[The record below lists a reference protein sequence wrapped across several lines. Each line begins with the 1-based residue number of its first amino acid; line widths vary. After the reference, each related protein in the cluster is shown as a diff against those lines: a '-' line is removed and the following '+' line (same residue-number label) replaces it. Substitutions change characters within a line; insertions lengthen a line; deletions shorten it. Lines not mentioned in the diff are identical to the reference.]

1 MKKLILILFTLQLY
15 SSSLYSQLV
24 PDFRVN
30 DDTTSRPQTG
40 AKIDTDSDGNFVI
53 VWSDGREGINT
64 THIYAQV
71 FEKSANPV
79 GENFKIN
86 SNDTIRKPSLTVR
99 SDGTFAVCWVAGNTT
114 IPNRQR
120 IKFKLFD
127 RTGIPISQEIIVSD
141 SLSNFE
147 GDPVLDDDSN
157 GRFVIA
163 WEYYDKK
170 IFFQRLDAFG
180 NKIGGNVEVTD
191 YPYNHT
197 QRNPAITV
205 RSDGSFIITWID
217 TRPPILPGGNNVFM
231 QMFDS
236 SGVPIGVNSIV
247 NDSAAWDDQY
257 FYPVISSD
265 PVSGKFII
273 GFTYANVN
281 QNYFYTRYQR
291 YNKDGV
297 KLGNNTG
304 IIVASQSYITG
315 VSINSEGKAVISYG
329 ISFFP
334 LMQRIDSSGQ
344 NLGGPYIVT
353 QTAFQTP
360 IYSSGIKLSN
370 DRIINVWSDQRNG
383 NFDVYCNIRSFANPD
398 STVGITQVSSQVPAE
413 FKLYQNYPNPF
424 NPVTAIRFSVPN
436 VKGETSN
443 VKLIIY
449 NSLGQE
455 MKVLLNQVMDAGEY
469 EYVFDGS
476 RLSSGIYFYS
486 LITENKILTKKM
498 IITK

>member
-1 MKKLILILFTLQLY
+1 MKTFISILFTILSF

-30 DDTTSRPQTG
+30 DDTTNFSQTS
-40 AKIDTDSDGNFVI
+40 ARVDTDADGNFVI
-53 VWSDGREGINT
+53 VWEDRRTQGITSVYCQIYNSSAQPIGSNFLISQSIKSGRYPDICVRDDGSFIVCWLFT
-64 THIYAQV
+64 YVYAQMFNAFGV
-71 FEKSANPV
+71 
-79 GENFKIN
+79 
-86 SNDTIRKPSLTVR
+86 
-99 SDGTFAVCWVAGNTT
+99 
-114 IPNRQR
+114 
-120 IKFKLFD
+120 
-127 RTGIPISQEIIVSD
+127 PISEIITVSD
-141 SLSNFE
+141 SSSVSNSKISKSE
-147 GDPVLDDDSN
+147 N
-157 GRFVIA
+157 GNFVIS
-163 WEYYDKK
+163 WEQSGFNPRIY
-170 IFFQRLDAFG
+170 FQRLDAFG
-180 NKIGGNVEVTD
+180 NKIGGNVKVTD

-197 QRNPAITV
+197 QRYPAITV

-291 YNKDGV
+291 YNKDGI

-304 IIVASQSYITG
+304 IIVAAQSYITG

-360 IYSSGIKLSN
+360 IYSIGIKLSN
-370 DRIINVWSDQRNG
+370 DRIINVWTDQRNS
-383 NFDVYCNIRSFANPD
+383 NLDIYCNIRSFTNPD
-398 STVGITQVSSQVPAE
+398 STVGINQISTEVPE
-413 FKLYQNYPNPF
+413 DFMLFQNYPNPF

-436 VKGETSN
+436 VKGQRSN
-443 VKLIIY
+443 VKLVIY

-455 MKVLLNQVMDAGEY
+455 MKILLNQALDAGEY
-469 EYVFDGS
+469 EYIFDGS

-486 LITENKILTKKM
+486 LITKSKIISRKMM
-498 IITK
+498 IIK